1 MATATLT
8 ADSLGTTARR
18 FDIDLPDDLRGA
30 VRGEVRFDRGSR
42 ALYATDGSNYRQ
54 VPIGVVVPR
63 DVDDVVA
70 TAHVCQQHSAPILSR
85 GGGTSLAGQ
94 CCNVAV
100 VMDMS
105 KYVNRVVSID
115 AKRKIARVEPGVV
128 LDSLQHEAAK
138 HGLIFGPDPATHTHC
153 TLGGML
159 GNNSCGVH
167 AVMSQFYGPGARTSD
182 NTQRLEI
189 LTYDGLRMWVGPTSD
204 DEMRHI
210 IAAGGRRG
218 QIYRALLKL
227 RDAYGDVIRQRYAF
241 KTHGRGCV
249 MRMHRETINQLLN
262 ENSRNTPDRIRTCN
276 PRFRRPMRY
285 PIAPRARATVG
296 YDFRVEGT
304 SGRAPIC
311 GQHDFLPEC

>member
-1 MATATLT
+1 MATAPLT
-8 ADSLGTTARR
+8 ANSLGTTGRR
-18 FDIDLPDDLRGA
+18 FDTDLPDDLRGA

-70 TAHVCQQHSAPILSR
+70 TVRVCRQHSAPILSR

-105 KYVNRVVSID
+105 KCVNRVVSID

-128 LDSLQHEAAK
+128 LDSLQHEAAR

-204 DEMRHI
+204 DDGGHI

-218 QIYRALLKL
+218 R
-227 RDAYGDVIRQRYAF
+227 
-241 KTHGRGCV
+241 TW
-249 MRMHRETINQLLN
+249 
-262 ENSRNTPDRIRTCN
+262 NSK
-276 PRFRRPMRY
+276 FRCS
-285 PIAPRARATVG
+285 IG
-296 YDFRVEGT
+296 
-304 SGRAPIC
+304 I
-311 GQHDFLPEC
+311 